1 MTVPVGKTTT
11 WTTTAVAILA
21 IITTLGVVWDDLRA
35 RLEAAGVP
43 PEWTARAG
51 VVVGLAV
58 VLGRYGQSIAA
69 VWGKSSGPGTVVATT
84 GQGDVQVPAGEAV
97 GAPSLHDG
105 EVLTDPAPTVPS
117 DVPLRDAR

>member
-51 VVVGLAV
+51 VIVGLAV

-84 GQGDVQVPAGEAV
+84 GQGDVQVPTS
-97 GAPSLHDG
+97 APDGGTMRDG
-105 EVLTDPAPTVPS
+105 EHLVDPPPTAPS
-117 DVPLRDAR
+117 DVPIGDATR